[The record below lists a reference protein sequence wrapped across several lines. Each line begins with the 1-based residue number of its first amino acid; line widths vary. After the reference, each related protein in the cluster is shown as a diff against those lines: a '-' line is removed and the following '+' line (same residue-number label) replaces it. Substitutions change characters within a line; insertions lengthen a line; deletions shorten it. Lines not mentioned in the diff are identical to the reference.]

1 MLGFPIVQDA
11 LYNER
16 DVRPRLTLSDWEDHP
31 EVAGALDRM
40 EEEMDRLEMYSKKV
54 VDGAE
59 EQLNEYRTHSTDKQ
73 VKALHSNE
81 GRWAAQEPQIGEGA
95 EEEFENV
102 KFSEEG
108 GEKVRFAGLS
118 KFANYKYCLQCQT
131 SHLLGIM

>member
-31 EVAGALDRM
+31 EVAGALERM
-40 EEEMDRLEMYSKKV
+40 EEEMDGLEMYSKKV
-54 VDGAE
+54 VGGAE
-59 EQLNEYRTHSTDKQ
+59 EQLNEYRTHSTDK
-73 VKALHSNE
+73 HSNE
-81 GRWAAQEPQIGEGA
+81 ERWAAQEPQIGEGA